1 MRRVCPV
8 ISSGPFLQPH
18 PHRAQA
24 LALLL
29 ASLEEGTGPL
39 RPLRPPW
46 RALPRLCPAPTLPVS
61 IPVLGPHSSSKTQIP
76 SSPKGTRGE
85 CASAP
90 VSVRADPAPPP
101 PPPSP
106 SSCPGLRGAGG
117 AVSMALSSGT
127 GFLPLGSRSRE
138 KEVQPTDAGICRGL
152 PQALRAHREH
162 QGPAL
167 LSDARVTQAA
177 GGAFTSQVR
186 AAVLEPV
193 VDCLPAAQQPSDPHA
208 PLRSQTEAGEGL
220 CAH

>member
-1 MRRVCPV
+1 MEG
-8 ISSGPFLQPH
+8 S
-18 PHRAQA
+18 AQA
-24 LALLL
+24 L
-29 ASLEEGTGPL
+29 PC
-39 RPLRPPW
+39 PNP
-46 RALPRLCPAPTLPVS
+46 PRLHPC
-61 IPVLGPHSSSKTQIP
+61 LGPHSSSKTQIP

-85 CASAP
+85 RASAP
-90 VSVRADPAPPP
+90 VSVRADPAPCPP
-101 PPPSP
+101 PPRALPPARVSEVLV
-106 SSCPGLRGAGG
+106 GLFQWLFLLAQ
-117 AVSMALSSGT
+117 

-138 KEVQPTDAGICRGL
+138 KEVQPTDAGTCRGL
-152 PQALRAHREH
+152 PQALQAHQEH

>member
-1 MRRVCPV
+1 MEG
-8 ISSGPFLQPH
+8 S
-18 PHRAQA
+18 AQA
-24 LALLL
+24 L
-29 ASLEEGTGPL
+29 PC
-39 RPLRPPW
+39 PNP
-46 RALPRLCPAPTLPVS
+46 PRLHPCPGASFILKDSDPLFSQRDEGRMCKCPG
-61 IPVLGPHSSSKTQIP
+61 LCAGRP
-76 SSPKGTRGE
+76 S
-85 CASAP
+85 A
-90 VSVRADPAPPP
+90 P